1 MGGFDFASFDGSGP
15 LTSSRRRER
24 TERSSTRDS
33 QEEDSNSDFV
43 LRRYRFDAQGG
54 GQETRLPAL
63 RHYDVKM
70 RRSSAAPSESE
81 LQYHMTTNRDY
92 LRFYYTDYLGSP
104 PMEDSKPKF
113 ADDRGEAIEI
123 QELCRWISSVN
134 PRTRLESYPLF
145 VLCKDVLNRIA
156 TKELKI
162 IDSDKAE
169 LMDLLADAKNRI
181 AELEKKLADAQDE
194 FREELDG
201 LNKKWKQRLLDST
214 AETPRDDGELKLLR
228 EQLAASKNE
237 LCQREGELQE
247 CKEQLEKF
255 TKELAKQKKE
265 ASSMK
270 SQNTSLSEK
279 IASMEQQ
286 LKALKSGDQQDP
298 FLKLDDN
305 VQTCLLALFVSS
317 QTFLLQGK
325 IDALKRL
332 LLDDSLFKQAKFKNV
347 LVDTLLVPPTKGI
360 PVSIKKALCLRL
372 LSFIFES
379 EQGAG
384 DDLTKLA
391 IISNMLSSE
400 EKPIMISQLL
410 KEAVEKDLPK
420 MKLNEQAFILSSHK
434 SCDDKELMAE
444 WGKGKDQISL
454 QELQPAMNQIGIPS
468 IRSEQFFIDCSG
480 DEWERVKIRCMEEEE
495 SQWDYMVKKDERTAA
510 VWDLMRRFIERDFLD
525 LTERHHPPKS
535 GTLLHSIDDRTSCK
549 WMLRTIG
556 RLFGGNHDTIL
567 AFFGHFVSTE
577 SLYLSLKTDSE
588 SRQLRKRL
596 LRYITCIVRAEK
608 LPFSEWAFEVHACE
622 AEETR
627 NEKYEHIGQIY
638 EAKVLIDETF
648 DKTGKPREPLP
659 EFLKNFLIRQYGLKS
674 IALKN
679 LANIAAGVRKEFEKA
694 LRLKIFGKI
703 TGMIDQEEYEDGLCD
718 ALMQGLK
725 NIFPPDQI
733 KERMDDGNISIPLL
747 SIASATLSVFSSKYY
762 YTDTD
767 VVVIVFIIIVYTI
780 IVFTENIA
788 SRLFSSQ
795 VYKDSKLN
803 AEKFFETLYNE
814 FDANQDHVLDF
825 NEFTNLVRS
834 VQPKLD
840 DHEVLE
846 LYNQALDLT
855 GEGDSISL
863 DAFVYVACLN
873 HTLETFQIF
882 HNHPLS
888 QQ

>member
-1 MGGFDFASFDGSGP
+1 MGGFDFASFDGSEP
-15 LTSSRRRER
+15 LTSSKRRER

-181 AELEKKLADAQDE
+181 AELETKLADAQDE

-214 AETPRDDGELKLLR
+214 AETLRDDGELKLLR

-270 SQNTSLSEK
+270 NQNTSLSEK
-279 IASMEQQ
+279 IASMEQK
-286 LKALKSGDQQDP
+286 LKALKSGDQHDP
-298 FLKLDDN
+298 FSKLDDN
-305 VQTCLLALFVSS
+305 VQTCLLALVVSS

-384 DDLTKLA
+384 DNLTKLA
-391 IISNMLSSE
+391 TISNMLSSE
-400 EKPIMISQLL
+400 EKPIMISELL
-410 KEAVEKDLPK
+410 KEAVEFL
-420 MKLNEQAFILSSHK
+420 EVIVK
-434 SCDDKELMAE
+434 SWISTFKSDQRCVFDKSKELMAE

-454 QELQPAMNQIGIPS
+454 QELQPAMNQIGIPP

-525 LTERHHPPKS
+525 LTERQYAPES

-556 RLFGGNHDTIL
+556 RLFGGNHDTVL

-577 SLYLSLKTDSE
+577 TLYLSLKTDSK
-588 SRQLRKRL
+588 SRQLRKKL

-608 LPFSEWAFEVHACE
+608 LPFSEWAFEVHACK

-733 KERMDDGNISIPLL
+733 KERMDIVTRNGTDDL
-747 SIASATLSVFSSKYY
+747 S
-762 YTDTD
+762 D
-767 VVVIVFIIIVYTI
+767 VVKQQLMELAEGGTPETMTI
-780 IVFTENIA
+780 GIDTWMEWLIK
-788 SRLFSSQ
+788 

-803 AEKFFETLYNE
+803 AEKFFEALYNE
-814 FDANQDHVLDF
+814 FDTNQDHVLDF